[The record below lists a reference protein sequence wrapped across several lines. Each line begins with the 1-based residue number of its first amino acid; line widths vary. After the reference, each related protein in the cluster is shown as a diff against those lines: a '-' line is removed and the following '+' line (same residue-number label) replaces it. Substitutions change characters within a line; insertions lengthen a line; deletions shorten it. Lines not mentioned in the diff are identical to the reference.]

1 MNTINICRQCGK
13 RYTAHRPTSKF
24 DTTKCR
30 VAYHRDMK
38 GRIVVITQN
47 KADENSMLEWFN
59 DNKRRI
65 VRKFTVT
72 DTKFIIDFDYWEEL
86 TGFRLSIL
94 DKRRHE
100 VPKLIKNAEQMRNK
114 LRKLEKKVA

>member
-1 MNTINICRQCGK
+1 
-13 RYTAHRPTSKF
+13 
-24 DTTKCR
+24 
-30 VAYHRDMK
+30 MK

-59 DNKRRI
+59 DNSRRV

-72 DTKFIIDFDYWEEL
+72 DTKFLIDFDYWEEL
-86 TGFRLSIL
+86 TGLRLSIL

-114 LRKLEKKVA
+114 LRKLEKRVA